1 MPHTRSRYLQAVV
14 QKSLKFWP
22 VVCLVG
28 ARQVG
33 KSTFL
38 KKIEG
43 YQYLTLDDLGLSELA
58 SKNPS
63 SLLSPPCI
71 IDEAQKAPALFDA
84 VKLDIDLQKKPG
96 KFILTG
102 SVRFS
107 KRTLIRESL
116 TGRAKVIQLHPF
128 TCAEMLELPFE
139 NRWSSLTPE
148 TLKMRIKRVEWEKV
162 LTKGGMPGVFA
173 VRSRAEVGSYWRALI
188 ESYIYRDLLFTV
200 PKNAKPAL
208 ALKILKAVAEILALG
223 ETPTFAR
230 ILRKTGGARAQVE
243 RHLLGLEDLM
253 ILNRIPHWEASAA
266 KDQFLPFDSAFFLAL
281 LDLEDA
287 RTDAAIHTSCN
298 QIRLWNELL
307 AARQISDLGDPF
319 YYAESAQGQKVH
331 LISKNQSGKVHFYQI
346 FSEPV
351 PHEYDLR
358 FLRAQAKKVNGR
370 AIALTAI
377 QEAQSLPGVKLVPWE
392 QMG

>member
-1 MPHTRSRYLQAVV
+1 
-14 QKSLKFWP
+14 
-22 VVCLVG
+22 
-28 ARQVG
+28 
-33 KSTFL
+33 
-38 KKIEG
+38 
-43 YQYLTLDDLGLSELA
+43 
-58 SKNPS
+58 
-63 SLLSPPCI
+63 
-71 IDEAQKAPALFDA
+71 
-84 VKLDIDLQKKPG
+84 
-96 KFILTG
+96 
-102 SVRFS
+102 
-107 KRTLIRESL
+107 
-116 TGRAKVIQLHPF
+116 
-128 TCAEMLELPFE
+128 MLELPFE

>member
-1 MPHTRSRYLQAVV
+1 LI

-22 VVCLVG
+22 VVCLAG

-43 YQYLTLDDLGLSELA
+43 YQYLTLDDSGLSELA

-63 SLLSPPCI
+63 SLLTPPCI

-84 VKLDIDLQKKPG
+84 VKLDVDLQKKPG

-139 NRWSSLTPE
+139 NRWSSSSPE
-148 TLKMRIKRVEWEKV
+148 VLKIRVKRGDWEKS
-162 LTKGGMPGVFA
+162 LTRGGMPGVFA
-173 VRSRAEVGSYWRALI
+173 VRNQTEARSYWRAMI

-200 PKNAKPAL
+200 PKNTKPAL

-230 ILRKTGGARAQVE
+230 ILKKTGGARVQVE

-253 ILNRIPHWEASAA
+253 ILNRIPHWEASST
-266 KDQFLPFDSAFFLAL
+266 KDQFLPFDSAFFLAIL
-281 LDLEDA
+281 ELEDA
-287 RTDAAIHTSCN
+287 RTDVAIHTSCN

-307 AARQISDLGDPF
+307 ASRQVCDHADPI
-319 YYAESAQGQKVH
+319 YYAESSQGQKVH
-331 LISKNQSGKVHFYQI
+331 LISKNKAGKLNFYQI
-346 FSEPV
+346 FAEPV

-358 FLRAQAKKVNGR
+358 FLRAQARKVNGE
-370 AIALTAI
+370 AIALTPI
-377 QEAQSLPGVKLVPWE
+377 QKPKAVPGAKLVPWE